1 MKEKLLDSL
10 KTPLEEI
17 GVSIYDISFEK
28 EDGIDTLFIKL
39 DGNVDTDLCAK
50 ASEIINPIVDELNLI
65 EGEYVL
71 DICSRGETNE

>member
-1 MKEKLLDSL
+1 MKEKLMESL
-10 KTPLEEI
+10 KTPLSEI
-17 GVSIYDISFEK
+17 GVSIYDITFEK

-39 DGNVDTDLCAK
+39 NGNVDTDLCAK

-71 DICSRGETNE
+71 DICSRGEDNE

>member
-1 MKEKLLDSL
+1 MKEKLLESL
-10 KTPLEEI
+10 EAPLKEI
-17 GVSIYDISFEK
+17 GVSIYDITFEK
-28 EDGIDTLFIKL
+28 EDGVDTLFIKL
-39 DGNVDTDLCAK
+39 EGNVDTDLCAK

>member
-1 MKEKLLDSL
+1 MKEKLMESL
-10 KTPLEEI
+10 ETPLNEI
-17 GVSIYDISFEK
+17 GVKIYDISFEK
-28 EDGIDTLFIKL
+28 EDGVDTLFIKL

>member
-1 MKEKLLDSL
+1 MKEKLLESL
-10 KTPLEEI
+10 EAPLKEI
-17 GVSIYDISFEK
+17 GVSIYDITFEK

-39 DGNVDTDLCAK
+39 EGNVDTDLCAK

>member
-1 MKEKLLDSL
+1 MKEKLLESL

-17 GVSIYDISFEK
+17 GVSIYDITFEK

-39 DGNVDTDLCAK
+39 NGNVDTDLCAK
-50 ASEIINPIVDELNLI
+50 ASEVINPIVDELNLI

-71 DICSRGETNE
+71 DICSRGEENE

>member
-1 MKEKLLDSL
+1 MKEKLLESL
-10 KTPLEEI
+10 EAPLKEI
-17 GVSIYDISFEK
+17 GVSIYDITFEK
-28 EDGIDTLFIKL
+28 EDGVDTLFIKL